1 MTGAIEAA
9 VERLLGV
16 PIADIRPMAGGNLSS
31 VSRVALADG
40 RTVIAK
46 CGAQVAAEARML
58 AALAE
63 REVPAPAVLG
73 VDGEVLLMTEL
84 DAGGR
89 LDGTAWVDLAAV
101 LARLHRGDA
110 GRYGW
115 DEDYAFGPVAI
126 GNRWRDDWPAFW
138 TEQRLCCHLPHL
150 PAALGRRVEALGRR
164 ICELLPA
171 RPSAALLHG
180 DLWGGNVL
188 VADGRIS
195 GLIDPA
201 CYHGDREVDVA
212 MLTLFDAP
220 PERFFETLD
229 LAEGWRERQPV
240 YRLWPLLVHVRL
252 FGGGYIGSAE
262 AALRA
267 VGF

>member
-9 VERLLGV
+9 VGRLLGV
-16 PIADIRPMAGGNLSS
+16 AVAGVLPMTGGDLSS

-40 RTVIAK
+40 GTVIAK

-73 VDGEVLLMTEL
+73 VDGEVLLMIEL
-84 DAGGR
+84 DAGDR
-89 LDGTAWVDLAAV
+89 LDGAAWDDLAAV

-115 DEDYAFGPVAI
+115 DEDYAFGPVTI
-126 GNRWRDDWPAFW
+126 GNRWGEDWPAFW
-138 TEQRLCCHLPHL
+138 AEQRLYCHLPHL
-150 PAALGRRVEALGRR
+150 PAALGRRIEALGRR
-164 ICELLPA
+164 IGALLPK
-171 RPSAALLHG
+171 RPPAALLHG

-188 VADGRIS
+188 VAGGRIS

-220 PERFFETLD
+220 PERFFETLE
-229 LAEGWRERQPV
+229 LAEGWRERQPL

-252 FGGGYIGSAE
+252 FGGGYVGSVE